1 MKEGDYMPSKTK
13 KIVFTALMASLTCV
27 ATMIIK
33 IPTPM
38 QGYIHLGDCI
48 ALLCGWTLGPI
59 YGFCAAGIGSA
70 LADLLSGYVI
80 YAPVTFA
87 IKGLVALTGWGIYVL
102 LRGKMR
108 DIFSLSLSAV
118 VAEILMVG
126 GYYLFEGIMYGF
138 AASLV
143 NIPMNLIQALSGV
156 VFGVVLMKS
165 IGKYVTFDSE
175 NKN

>member
-1 MKEGDYMPSKTK
+1 MATKTK

-33 IPTPM
+33 IPTPL

-70 LADLLSGYVI
+70 LADLLSGYFV
-80 YAPVTFA
+80 YVPVTFA
-87 IKGLVALTGWGIYVL
+87 IKGLVALIAWGAYTLI
-102 LRGKMR
+102 RGKR
-108 DIFSLSLSAV
+108 DIIGLCLSSVIAELFM
-118 VAEILMVG
+118 VA

-143 NIPMNLIQALSGV
+143 NVPMNLIQALGGV
-156 VFGVVLMKS
+156 VFGVVLMKA
-165 IGKYVTFDSE
+165 IGKYVSFNEGSKSE
-175 NKN
+175 